1 MGSKVPQE
9 RHAMTAA
16 ETVKRFLVMIFGM
29 FVTALGLAICVET
42 DLGISPLTTL
52 AYTLHNIVPSISL
65 GTFTF
70 LQHLAFFALMVLV
83 LRRDF
88 RPYQLLQIPCS
99 FLFGKFLDFWE
110 YLLNGCAPS
119 LYVVRFIMLLL
130 GCVVV
135 ALGFSLV
142 FTSRVPLEANTAFL
156 NAVSMRTKRPYGTLK
171 LISDIIIVCI
181 AAVVGF
187 LFLHKIVGIREGTI
201 IAAVI
206 IGPIAG
212 FFNGRLAR
220 LERFFSPGQAA
231 SK

>member
-1 MGSKVPQE
+1 MANEVQQE

-16 ETVKRFLVMIFGM
+16 ETARRFLIMLFGM
-29 FVTALGLAICVET
+29 FVTALGLAICVES

-52 AYTLHNIVPSISL
+52 AYTLNNVVPSISL

-70 LQHLAFFALMVLV
+70 LQHLMFFVLMVLV

-99 FLFGKFLDFWE
+99 FLFGMFLDFWE
-110 YLLNGCAPS
+110 SLLSGCAPS
-119 LYVVRFIMLLL
+119 FYAARFILLLL

-156 NAVSMRTKRPYGTLK
+156 NAVSMRTRKPYGTLK
-171 LISDIIIVCI
+171 LISDVIIVCI
-181 AAVVGF
+181 AAVVGL
-187 LFLHKIVGIREGTI
+187 LFLRTVVGIREGTVV
-201 IAAVI
+201 AALI

-212 FFNGRLAR
+212 FFNRRLVW
-220 LERFFSPGQAA
+220 LERFFTPRQRV
-231 SK
+231 

>member
-1 MGSKVPQE
+1 MGTELAQE
-9 RHAMTAA
+9 RQRMTAA
-16 ETVKRFLVMIFGM
+16 ETVKRFLVMLFGM

-52 AYTLHNIVPSISL
+52 AYTLHNVVPSISL

-70 LQHLAFFALMVLV
+70 LQHLMFFTLMVLV

-110 YLLNGCAPS
+110 YLLSGCAPS
-119 LYVVRFIMLLL
+119 FYVVRFILLMV

-156 NAVSMRTKRPYGTLK
+156 NAVSMRTKKPYGTLK
-171 LISDIIIVCI
+171 LISDVIIVCI
-181 AAVVGF
+181 AAVVGL
-187 LFLHKIVGIREGTI
+187 LFLRKIVGIREGTV
-201 IAAVI
+201 IAALI

-212 FFNGRLAR
+212 FFNRRLAV
-220 LERFFSPGQAA
+220 LEHFFVPPP
-231 SK
+231 KTN

>member
-1 MGSKVPQE
+1 MASKVQQE
-9 RHAMTAA
+9 RHGMTAA
-16 ETVKRFLVMIFGM
+16 ETVKRFLVMLFGM
-29 FVTALGLAICVET
+29 FVTALGLAICVEA

-52 AYTLHNIVPSISL
+52 AYTLHNVVPTISL

-70 LQHLAFFALMVLV
+70 LQHLMFFALMVLV

-110 YLLNGCAPS
+110 YLLGNCAPS
-119 LYVVRFIMLLL
+119 SYAACFILLML

-135 ALGFSLV
+135 ALGFSLI

-156 NAVSMRTKRPYGTLK
+156 NAVSMRIQKPYGTLK
-171 LISDIIIVCI
+171 LISDVIIVCI
-181 AAVVGF
+181 AAAVGL
-187 LFLHKIVGIREGTI
+187 LFLHKIVGIREGTV
-201 IAAVI
+201 IAALI

-212 FFNGRLAR
+212 FFNRYLAKM
-220 LERFFSPGQAA
+220 ERFFVSPA
-231 SK
+231 KNHK